1 MSFFDNGLHFTC
13 TCCSHCCRIEP
24 GFVFLSH
31 EDLTK
36 LCLWF
41 NLTED
46 QFVEQYCRM
55 VPYYDGTNVLCLRE
69 TNAYDCILWDNG
81 CTAYGARPVQCA
93 TYPFWTRLL
102 SRIFFWNNEKKSC
115 PGIGT
120 GKLWTKNEIM
130 NQLSLYEHNEPLH
143 YLKNNSR
150 GKNN

>member
-1 MSFFDNGLHFTC
+1 
-13 TCCSHCCRIEP
+13 
-24 GFVFLSH
+24 
-31 EDLTK
+31 
-36 LCLWF
+36 
-41 NLTED
+41 
-46 QFVEQYCRM
+46 M